1 MNWPV
6 ADRAIINASPLI
18 FLSRS
23 GYLDLLQAFAQEV
36 LTPEPVASEILRRG
50 RHDISVRAIEQ
61 TE

>member
-36 LTPEPVASEILRRG
+36 WAPEPVASEILR
-50 RHDISVRAIEQ
+50 
-61 TE
+61 

>member
-23 GYLDLLQAFAQEV
+23 GYLDLLQAFAKNDD
-36 LTPEPVASEILRRG
+36 VASR
-50 RHDISVRAIEQ
+50 
-61 TE
+61 